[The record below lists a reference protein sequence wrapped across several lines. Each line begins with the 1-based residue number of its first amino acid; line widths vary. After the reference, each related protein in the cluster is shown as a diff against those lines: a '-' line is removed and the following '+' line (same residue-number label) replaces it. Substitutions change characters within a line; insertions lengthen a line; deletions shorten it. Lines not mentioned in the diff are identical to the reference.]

1 MSAVLRPAPSLE
13 PMSEA
18 DLRAVIEIEEGLYE
32 FPWTLGNFRDSL
44 RAGYGCWTY
53 RDGGGQLIGYAVLM
67 LAAGEA
73 HLLNLSV
80 AARAQRRGHGRSL
93 LAHVVAI
100 AREHE
105 AKVLFLEVR
114 PTNEVGRRLYA
125 GYGFNQVG
133 VRRGYY
139 PARRGREDALV
150 LALDL

>member
-1 MSAVLRPAPSLE
+1 MSAVLRPEPGFE

-18 DLRAVIEIEEGLYE
+18 DLRPVLEIEESLYE
-32 FPWTLGNFRDSL
+32 FPWTIGNFRDSL
-44 RAGYGCWTY
+44 RAGYCCRVY
-53 RDGGGQLIGYAVLM
+53 RDGRRLIGYAVLM

-80 AARAQRRGHGRSL
+80 GAHAQRRGHGRSL
-93 LAHVVAI
+93 LEHVVGM

-105 AKVLFLEVR
+105 AKILFLEVR
-114 PTNEVGRRLYA
+114 PTNEVGQRLYT
-125 GYGFNQVG
+125 GYGFKQVG